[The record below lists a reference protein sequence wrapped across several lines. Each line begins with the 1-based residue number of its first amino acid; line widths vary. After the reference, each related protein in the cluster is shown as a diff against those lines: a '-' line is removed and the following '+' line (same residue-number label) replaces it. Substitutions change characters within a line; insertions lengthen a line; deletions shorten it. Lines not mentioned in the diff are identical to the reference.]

1 MNFTINRVISDI
13 YKYEEG
19 QILEKEKKLNTTEN
33 KIEIN
38 VGKIDDL
45 KINGLKIKKNNNPLE
60 NDFMIYHW
68 PWII

>member
-13 YKYEEG
+13 YKYKEE
-19 QILEKEKKLNTTEN
+19 QILKKEEKKLNTTEN
-33 KIEIN
+33 KIN
-38 VGKIDDL
+38 ARKIDDL

-60 NDFMIYHW
+60 NEFMIYHW

>member
-38 VGKIDDL
+38 VRKIDDF

>member
-38 VGKIDDL
+38 ARKIDDF
-45 KINGLKIKKNNNPLE
+45 KINGLKIKKKNNPLE

>member
-38 VGKIDDL
+38 VRKIDDL

>member
-38 VGKIDDL
+38 VRKIDDF

-60 NDFMIYHW
+60 NEFMIYHW

>member
-13 YKYEEG
+13 YKYKEG

-38 VGKIDDL
+38 VRKIDGL

>member
-38 VGKIDDL
+38 VRKIDDF
-45 KINGLKIKKNNNPLE
+45 KINGLKIKKKNNPLE